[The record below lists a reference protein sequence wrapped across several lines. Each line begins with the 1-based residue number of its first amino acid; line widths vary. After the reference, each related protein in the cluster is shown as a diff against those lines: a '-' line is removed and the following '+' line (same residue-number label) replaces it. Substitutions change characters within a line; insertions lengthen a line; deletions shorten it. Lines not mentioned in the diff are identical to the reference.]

1 MKPTDE
7 QTAAADAFHAGDH
20 LALQAGA
27 GTGKTATLA
36 LLARAT
42 KRRGRYLAY
51 NRAIAQDATA
61 RFPNTVQCKTAH
73 ALAYAAVGHRYTSRL
88 NAPRRPAWQ
97 TGQALDLTKAVRIGN
112 REVSQRALS
121 NAVLRTVTRFCHTAD
136 EKITRHHVPKL
147 RGLEDTDLHRELA
160 AHIVPFAHKA
170 WCDLQHPD
178 DGAVRFDHDHYLKIW
193 ALTQPTLN
201 ADFLLL
207 DEAQD
212 TNPVVEQIFLS
223 QRSHAQ
229 LVMVGDSAQAIY
241 HWRGAKDVMT
251 GFDGTH
257 LTLSQSF
264 RFGPRLAEEANRWLH
279 LADAPIRLTGTP
291 AVPTEIGPVTSPD
304 AVLCRTNVGAMAH
317 VMELMAAG
325 HHVALT
331 GGGEELRALAQA
343 ARDLKEGRRTHHP
356 ELILFP
362 CWGDLQDYAAHDP
375 AGRDLQPLVN
385 LVDAH
390 GTDAILTAVARL
402 IPEQDAHVTIS
413 TAHKAKG
420 REWPCVLI
428 ADDFARPKQHQQEGS
443 DDPATPHEPIDD
455 AEARLAYVAVTR
467 TRQRLDLGGLSW
479 IYNALAE
486 RPTDCRAGIMPREAP
501 KAALHRSKATSR

>member
-7 QTAAADAFHAGDH
+7 QSAAAEAFHAGNH

-27 GTGKTATLA
+27 GTGKTTTLA
-36 LLARAT
+36 LLAHAT
-42 KRRGRYLAY
+42 QRRGRYLAY

-61 RFPNTVQCKTAH
+61 RFPSTVQCKTAH
-73 ALAYAAVGHRYTSRL
+73 ALAYAAVGHRYTNRL

-97 TGQALDLTKAVRIGN
+97 TGQALGLTKAVRIGD

-121 NAVLRTVTRFCHTAD
+121 NTVLRTVTRFCHTAD

-147 RGLEDTDLHRELA
+147 RGLEDNDLHRELA
-160 AHIVPFAHKA
+160 THIVPFAGKA
-170 WCDLQHPD
+170 WIDLQQPD

-193 ALTQPTLN
+193 SLTQPTLN

-212 TNPVVEQIFLS
+212 TNPVVEQIFLN
-223 QRSHAQ
+223 QRSHTQ

-251 GFDGTH
+251 GFDGSH
-257 LTLSQSF
+257 LSLSQSF

-304 AVLCRTNVGAMAH
+304 AVLCRTNVGAMAQ
-317 VMELMAAG
+317 VMALMADG
-325 HHVALT
+325 QRVALV
-331 GGGEELRALAQA
+331 GGGDSLRALALA
-343 ARDLKEGRRTHHP
+343 ARDLKEGRRTTHP
-356 ELILFP
+356 ELLLFP
-362 CWGDLQDYAAHDP
+362 TWGELQDYAAHDP
-375 AGRDLQPLVN
+375 AGRELQPLVD
-385 LVDAH
+385 LVDKH
-390 GTDAILTAVARL
+390 GADAILEAVAAL
-402 IPEQDAHVTIS
+402 APEQRAEVTVS

-420 REWPCVLI
+420 REWACVRI
-428 ADDFARPKQHQQEGS
+428 ADDFTPPKDSDHEDDNGCPRPR
-443 DDPATPHEPIDD
+443 PIEDS
-455 AEARLAYVAVTR
+455 EARLAYVAVTR
-467 TRQRLDLGGLSW
+467 TRHRLDMVGLSW
-479 IYNALAE
+479 IDHHPDGN
-486 RPTDCRAGIMPREAP
+486 PTR
-501 KAALHRSKATSR
+501 

>member
-7 QTAAADAFHAGDH
+7 QTAAVDAFTAGDH

-27 GTGKTATLA
+27 GTGKTTTLA
-36 LLARAT
+36 LLAHAT

-51 NRAIAQDATA
+51 NRAIAQDATT
-61 RFPNTVQCKTAH
+61 RFPRTVLCKTAH
-73 ALAYAAVGHRYTSRL
+73 ALAYAAIGHRYTHRL
-88 NAPRRPAWQ
+88 HAPRRPAWQ
-97 TGQALDLTKAVRIGN
+97 TGQALGITKAVRIGD

-136 EKITRHHVPKL
+136 EAITRRHVPRL
-147 RGLEDTDLHRELA
+147 RGLEDSDHHAELA
-160 AHIVPFAHKA
+160 AHVVPFARKA
-170 WCDLQHPD
+170 WTDLQYPS
-178 DGAVRFDHDHYLKIW
+178 DGTVRFDHDHYLKIW
-193 ALTQPTLN
+193 ALTQPRID
-201 ADFLLL
+201 ADYLLL

-212 TNPVVEQIFLS
+212 TNPVVEQIFLA
-223 QRSHAQ
+223 QRDHAQ

-251 GFDGTH
+251 GFDGTQ
-257 LTLSQSF
+257 LALSQSF
-264 RFGPRLAEEANRWLH
+264 RFGPDLAEEANRWLH

-291 AVPTEIGPVTSPD
+291 AIPTELGPVTQPD
-304 AVLCRTNVGAMAH
+304 AVLCRTNAGAMAQ
-317 VMELMAAG
+317 VMSLMAAG
-325 HHVALT
+325 HHVAMA
-331 GGGEELRALAQA
+331 GGGNSLHALALA

-375 AGRDLQPLVN
+375 AGRDLQPLVS
-385 LVDAH
+385 LVDTH
-390 GTDAILTAVARL
+390 GTDAILTAVTQLA
-402 IPEQDAHVTIS
+402 PEAYAQVTVS

-420 REWPCVLI
+420 REWPRVLI
-428 ADDFARPKQHQQEGS
+428 ADDFAPAKDNN
-443 DDPATPHEPIDD
+443 DDQTDTTTPPDPVDD

-479 IYNALAE
+479 IRDHLE
-486 RPTDCRAGIMPREAP
+486 GSP
-501 KAALHRSKATSR
+501 LW